1 MSILQQKVPSPG
13 ESITEVIIARWLKKD
28 GEYVEKDEAIAEI
41 DSDKATLT
49 LNAEDNG
56 AIKLMAKEGD
66 TVKVGDVV
74 CSIDTSVKG
83 ESKKVETKP
92 PKEEKLKAGNGQAQS
107 KTTTVIQLETSNPKP
122 ETTYASG
129 TPSPTAKKMMEEKN
143 IPVSKVNGTGKDGRI
158 MQSDV
163 LNALSKGFDKASANG
178 WTGSREI
185 ERVKMTP
192 LRKKLAQRLVSVKNT
207 TAMLTTFNEV
217 DMSQI
222 YALRAKYKDKFKEQY
237 GVGLGFM
244 SFFTKAVCEALY
256 HFPAVNAM
264 IDGEEIVYNKYCDVG
279 IAVSAPKGLVVP
291 VLRNAETMSLAQI
304 ETTIKNLAVKARDN
318 KIELKDMEGGT
329 FTITNGGVFGSLM
342 STPIINPP
350 QSAILG
356 MHNVVERPVAVNGQ
370 VVIRPMMYVALSYD
384 HRIIDGR
391 ESVGFLV
398 KVKEMCENP
407 QKMLF
412 GGKDPNEVLLGF

>member
-1 MSILQQKVPSPG
+1 MAIIELKVPSPG
-13 ESITEVIIARWLKKD
+13 ESVTEVTIARWLKKD
-28 GEYVEKDEAIAEI
+28 GEYVEKDEELAEI

-49 LNAEDNG
+49 INAEDNG
-56 AIKLMAKEGD
+56 AVKILAKEGD
-66 TVKVGDVV
+66 VVKVGQVV
-74 CSIDTSVKG
+74 ASIDNSIKG
-83 ESKKVETKP
+83 TKSSSASTQKSKVENTVKA
-92 PKEEKLKAGNGQAQS
+92 ESEKSSIPNPS
-107 KTTTVIQLETSNPKP
+107 SSNSS
-122 ETTYASG
+122 YASG
-129 TPSPTAKKMMEEKN
+129 TPSPAAKKMMDENN
-143 IPVSKVNGTGKDGRI
+143 IPGGKLNGTGKDGRVTKT
-158 MQSDV
+158 DV
-163 LNALSKGFDKASANG
+163 LSAMAKGFDTSALAG
-178 WTGSREI
+178 WAGTRDTD
-185 ERVKMTP
+185 RQKMTA
-192 LRKKLAQRLVSVKNT
+192 LRKKLAQRLVAVKNT

-217 DMSQI
+217 DMSAI
-222 YALRAKYKDKFKEQY
+222 YALRAKYKDKFKEKY
-237 GVGLGFM
+237 GTNIGFM
-244 SFFTKAVCEALY
+244 SFFTKAVTEALY

-264 IDGEEIVYNKYCDVG
+264 IDGEEIVYHKYCDVG

-291 VLRNAETMSLAQI
+291 VLRNAEAMSLAQI
-304 ETTIKNLAVKARDN
+304 ETTIKNLAVKAREN

-356 MHNVVERPVAVNGQ
+356 MHNVVERPMAVNGQ

-407 QKMLF
+407 AKMLF
-412 GGKDPNEVLLGF
+412 GGKDPNDVLMGF

>member
-1 MSILQQKVPSPG
+1 MAIIELKVPSPG
-13 ESITEVIIARWLKKD
+13 ESVTEVTIARWLKKD
-28 GEYVEKDEAIAEI
+28 GDYVEKDEELAEI

-49 LNAEDNG
+49 INAEDNG
-56 AIKLMAKEGD
+56 AIKILAKEGD
-66 TVKVGDVV
+66 VVKVGQVV
-74 CSIDTSVKG
+74 ASIDNSVKG
-83 ESKKVETKP
+83 TKSSSTPSQKSKVENSLKVEAPATSSLKP
-92 PKEEKLKAGNGQAQS
+92 
-107 KTTTVIQLETSNPKP
+107 ETSNSS
-122 ETTYASG
+122 YASG
-129 TPSPTAKKMMEEKN
+129 TPSPAAKKVMDENN
-143 IPVSKVNGTGKDGRI
+143 IPAGKLNGTGKDGRVTKT
-158 MQSDV
+158 DV
-163 LNALSKGFDKASANG
+163 LSAMAKGFDTSALAG
-178 WTGSREI
+178 WAGSRDI
-185 ERVKMTP
+185 DRQKMTA
-192 LRKKLAQRLVSVKNT
+192 LRKKLAQRLVAVKNT

-217 DMSQI
+217 DMSAI
-222 YALRAKYKDKFKEQY
+222 YALRAKYKDKFKEKY
-237 GVGLGFM
+237 GTNIGFM
-244 SFFTKAVCEALY
+244 SFFTKAVTEALF

-264 IDGEEIVYNKYCDVG
+264 IDGEEIVYYKYCDVG

-291 VLRNAETMSLAQI
+291 VLRNAEAMSLAQI
-304 ETTIKNLAVKARDN
+304 EGTIKNLAVKAREN

-356 MHNVVERPVAVNGQ
+356 MHNVVERPMAVNGQ

-407 QKMLF
+407 VKMLF
-412 GGKDPNEVLLGF
+412 GGKDPNEVLMGF